1 MHLLGTRSR
10 KLIAAAAAVVLVGT
24 GGVLATNEEF
34 LREIGI
40 LGEPG
45 AGTPFHAHEF
55 AEMMTGQA
63 GENPGDEAFEALT
76 IAQQFADARTAPGVV
91 APGAYSAAYSQLTAT
106 PKTKGTWSEVTNKVY
121 NSDDPRYRDWYSNSS
136 GGSGTVTGR
145 ITGLVA
151 DNNGHVY
158 AAGADGGVWRSSTGG
173 GNWTPIADALPS
185 LSSGTLVLA
194 EDGSLWYATGEAN
207 TGGTAYTGSGVYRLA
222 DPVHGQFQPSDRV
235 GGTELEST
243 VISHLR
249 FAGGVVWAASSRG
262 VYSHPAST
270 ASGAWTQQYAPN
282 PAYLP
287 GGSSAAAPNAPYKNI
302 VNDIAPDPKNA
313 KHVIAAIGWRS
324 GDTYNGF
331 YETADY
337 TQGPSSW
344 HKVNPGGAIPADDIG
359 KVTFAFAADGSA
371 LYAVNQSPKLLNK
384 PVGTVNSYLDG
395 VYVSHNGSPAGPWSK
410 IAESEKLANSGS
422 ALKQSVGG
430 KGYGPGIQAWYNHFL
445 MVDPANPQHVW
456 LGLEE
461 VYETYN
467 GGATWNTVGPY
478 WNFYFGCWA
487 IHDADNHCPST
498 THSDQ
503 HSIAVG
509 SYHGKAYVYVGND
522 GGLYRRP
529 VAGATNAD
537 GHATDWQSLS
547 DGTIDALQYYSVSV
561 GRDTYN
567 GNSGVAVT
575 GGLQDNGTSL
585 LRPGD
590 TVMGSNFGG
599 DGGDSLANPANICQ
613 QVQEYTTLAM
623 SVTENCAANPGATST
638 ADATSWRIQPYN
650 VRPGDEP
657 ARFIAPFS
665 PDDTNTNVWVAGGQ
679 HVWVNT
685 LGFAI
690 RDGKQWKNVF
700 DLGAGHTATSVA
712 VSNGVA
718 YVGWC
723 GPCNNAGFTRGV
735 ATGKVADPSS
745 WHQLTMPADGSVPNR
760 MVQGAV
766 VDRADGNHVF
776 LAVNGFSRRFTE
788 GPGAGVGHVFESHDG
803 GATWQDVSANLPDV
817 PASSVKILPG
827 GALILATDLAAFY
840 RPAGSAQWQRL
851 GSGLPLTTGM
861 DIEYSAAD
869 NSVYIATH
877 GRGIWR
883 FSLAQL

>member
-1 MHLLGTRSR
+1 MHLLATRR
-10 KLIAAAAAVVLVGT
+10 RRIIAATAAVLLVGA
-24 GGVLATNEEF
+24 GGVLAANEKF
-34 LREIGI
+34 LEEIGVI
-40 LGEPG
+40 SEPG
-45 AGTPFHAHEF
+45 AGTPFQPHEF
-55 AEMMTGQA
+55 AEMMAGES

-76 IAQQFADARTAPGVV
+76 IAQQFADARTAPGIV
-91 APGAYSAAYSQLTAT
+91 APGAYSAAYAQLTSVPT
-106 PKTKGTWSEVTNKVY
+106 TNGSWSEVTNKVFDA
-121 NSDDPRYRDWYSNSS
+121 DDPRYRDWYSNSS
-136 GGSGTVTGR
+136 GGAGNVTGR

-151 DNNGHVY
+151 DNSGHVY

-173 GNWTPIADALPS
+173 GNWTPIADQLPS

-194 EDGSLWYATGEAN
+194 DDGSLWYATGEAN
-207 TGGTAYTGSGVYRLA
+207 TGGTSYTGSGVYRLA
-222 DPVHGQFQPSDRV
+222 DPVHGTFLPGNRV

-243 VISHLR
+243 VIAHLR
-249 FAGGVVWAASSRG
+249 FANGIVWAATSRG
-262 VYSHPAST
+262 VYSHPANT
-270 ASGAWTQQYAPN
+270 ASGAWTQQFAAN
-282 PAYLP
+282 PSFLP
-287 GGSSAAAPNAPYKNI
+287 GGANANTPNAPYKNI

-313 KHVIAAIGWRS
+313 KHIIAAIGWRS

-395 VYVSHNGSPAGPWSK
+395 VYVSHSSNPAGPWSK

-430 KGYGPGIQAWYNHFL
+430 KGYGPGIQSWYNHFL
-445 MVDPANPQHVW
+445 TVDPANPQHVW

-461 VYETYN
+461 VYETYD
-467 GGATWNTVGPY
+467 GGANWKTIGPY
-478 WNFYFGCWA
+478 WNFYFSCWA
-487 IHDADNHCPST
+487 ISDANNTCPDST
-498 THSDQ
+498 HPDQ

-509 SYHGKAYVYVGND
+509 TYQGKAYVYVGND
-522 GGLYRRP
+522 GGIYRRP

-561 GRDTYN
+561 GKDTYQ
-567 GNSGVAVT
+567 GTSGVAVT

-613 QVQEYTTLAM
+613 QVQEYVVLSM
-623 SVTENCAANPGATST
+623 SVTENCAVNAGALSP
-638 ADATSWRIQPYN
+638 AEATSWKIQPYTTT
-650 VRPGDEP
+650 PGDEP

-665 PDDTNTNVWVAGGQ
+665 PDDSNYNVWVAGGR
-679 HVWVNT
+679 HVWVNDI
-685 LGFAI
+685 GFAI
-690 RDGKQWKNVF
+690 RNGKQWKNVF
-700 DLGAGHTATSVA
+700 DLGAGHTATSVG

-723 GPCNNAGFTRGV
+723 GPCNNAGFTRGI
-735 ATGKVADPSS
+735 ATGRVGDPAS
-745 WHQLTMPADGSVPNR
+745 WHQLSLPVTGTVPNR
-760 MVQGAV
+760 MIQGAA
-766 VDRADGNHVF
+766 VDPANGNHVF
-776 LAVNGFSRRFTE
+776 VAVNGFSRRFTE
-788 GPGAGVGHVFESHDG
+788 GPGAGIGHLFESKDA
-803 GATWQDVSANLPDV
+803 GATWTDVSANLPDV

-827 GALILATDLAAFY
+827 GALVLSTDLATFY
-840 RPAGSAQWQRL
+840 RPGGATAWQRL
-851 GSGLPLTTGM
+851 GTGLPLTVGM
-861 DIEYSAAD
+861 DVEYSAAD
-869 NSVYIATH
+869 NSVYVATH

-883 FSLAQL
+883 FSLGQL